1 MQRDYYGIPLAPYA
15 PVQPQPSRLE
25 QLLGNLQDLYY
36 SEDPTAKELIRKGS
50 GGVMTKPNP
59 YYNQIQSLMN
69 VIPSFN
75 NYLQNSRQK
84 FIQDYYRGY
93 IR

>member
-25 QLLGNLQDLYY
+25 QLLGNLQDLYN
-36 SEDPTAKELIRKGS
+36 SEDPTTKELIRKGS
-50 GGVMTKPNP
+50 GGAITRDNP
-59 YYNQIQSLMN
+59 YYNQIQSFMN
-69 VIPSFN
+69 VIPRLN

-84 FIQDYYRGY
+84 FIQDYNRGY